1 MGGGCLVGEEL
12 GACDPASSES
22 EESVAYRV
30 EVIEERDNV
39 ELLPR
44 VRRGSAAGRVPLL
57 R

>member
-1 MGGGCLVGEEL
+1 M
-12 GACDPASSES
+12 SSDS
-22 EESVAYRV
+22 EESDECAAEMV
-30 EVIEERDNV
+30 EEKDSV